1 MIYLDYAASAP
12 IYHAAAQEM
21 MNTELEY
28 YGNPSSL
35 HSAGYRCK
43 EKLEDARK
51 RIADLVKCEPNQI
64 YFTSGASE
72 GNSWVID
79 SLVSYCATN
88 VKNHVLVSPYEHPS
102 IINKLKQYDGF
113 LNIEYVNVMSN
124 GQIDIDD
131 LKSKITDQTGF
142 ICVMGV
148 NNEVGAYNNPKA
160 LRYYAPEGTI
170 IFSDFTQLLPHCFNV
185 DCNLTDVD
193 IFTCSAH
200 KFGGPR
206 GVGFVYCK
214 DKSYLEPLITGGK
227 QENHLRGGTE
237 NLAGICGMATAL
249 EQHFREGL
257 EEGNQKYLKRM
268 HALMLR
274 ELQYIDGIHF
284 NSNMLN
290 SLPFGIINF
299 YIKDV
304 SGEQIASMLNQNK
317 IFCSTSSA
325 CSSGA
330 NEPSR
335 TLLAMGK
342 DEWVARNSIR
352 FSMGEISES
361 QVRKVINTLYTILD
375 FLGKPARP
383 RV

>member
-1 MIYLDYAASAP
+1 MIYLDYAASAR
-12 IYHAAAQEM
+12 IYPAAAREM
-21 MNTELEY
+21 MNVELDY

-79 SLVSYCATN
+79 SLVSYCAA
-88 VKNHVLVSPYEHPS
+88 KGKRHIIVSPYEHPS
-102 IINKLKQYDGF
+102 IMNKLKQYND

-124 GQIDIDD
+124 GQVDIDD
-131 LKSKITDQTGF
+131 LRNKITDQTAF

-160 LRYYAPEGTI
+160 LKYYAPEDTI
-170 IFSDFTQLLPHCFNV
+170 VFSDFTQLLPHHFNIN
-185 DCNLTDVD
+185 CALTDVD

-227 QENHLRGGTE
+227 QERYLRGGTE

-249 EQHFREGL
+249 EQHFKLGFEK
-257 EEGNQKYLKRM
+257 GNQDYLNQM
-268 HALMLR
+268 YALMLR
-274 ELQYIDGIHF
+274 ELQYIDGIQF

-299 YIKDV
+299 YIKGI
-304 SGEQIASMLNQNK
+304 SGEQIVSMLNQNK
-317 IFCSTSSA
+317 IFCSMSSA
-325 CSSGA
+325 CSSGE

-352 FSMGEISES
+352 FSMGEICES
-361 QVRKVINTLYTILD
+361 NVRKVINMLYVILD
-375 FLGKPARP
+375 FLRN
-383 RV
+383 